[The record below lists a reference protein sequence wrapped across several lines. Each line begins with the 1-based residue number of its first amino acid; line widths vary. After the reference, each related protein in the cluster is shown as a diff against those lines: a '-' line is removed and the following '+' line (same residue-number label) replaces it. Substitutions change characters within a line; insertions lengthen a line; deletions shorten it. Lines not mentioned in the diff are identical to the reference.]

1 MNEIQTSPNLVDL
14 LSNVEMTDDIE
25 TTICETCNADVQA
38 NVEICPECGG
48 RTVLPTIAEL
58 GKQLPIGV
66 EVNGVLEKSF
76 DLVPLGWE
84 IERKIGRDWAKR
96 RKNID
101 VGSYIGVVLANTVTK
116 IASYEISKMPLDKR
130 LLIFNEMFAADIFY
144 MYAYLRL
151 ISSGKDLQLKGIRCV
166 SDAHSFTYTADVSTL
181 GVVCFDTIEQ
191 LEKTIKLEHG
201 FEMGG
206 SHRDTLII
214 RPTKWNMMSEPLST
228 NGSTSAIEMFGAML
242 INSVVEIVGLARG
255 ALMSELQLN
264 LMMKPDL
271 EICREAMDQVLGG
284 PRWFIEG
291 ECPICSEEFYFE
303 LDWTYENFF
312 ARSYTSRRR
321 RKRSKKQRK

>member
-1 MNEIQTSPNLVDL
+1 MNESQLSPSLFDL
-14 LSNVEMTDDIE
+14 LSNTDEIDTIE
-25 TTICETCNADVQA
+25 TMVCETCDADVPVG
-38 NVEICPECGG
+38 VETCPECGG
-48 RTVLPTIAEL
+48 RTELPTIAEL
-58 GKQLPIGV
+58 GKRLPIGV
-66 EVNGVLEKSF
+66 EINGALEKSF
-76 DLVPLGWE
+76 DLIPLSWE
-84 IERKIGRDWAKR
+84 IERKIGKDWAKR
-96 RKNID
+96 RNNID

-116 IASYEISKMPLDKR
+116 IAQYEISKMPLEKR

-166 SDAHSFTYTADVSTL
+166 SDAHSFMYTADVSTL
-181 GVVCFDTIEQ
+181 GVVCFESIEKF
-191 LEKTIKLEHG
+191 EKKIKLENG

-228 NGSTSAIEMFGAML
+228 GNPNSIEMFGAML
-242 INSVVEIVGLARG
+242 INSVVEIVGLERG
-255 ALMSELQLN
+255 ALMSELQLKQ
-264 LMMKPDL
+264 MSKPDL

-291 ECPICSEEFYFE
+291 ECPICGEEFYFE